1 VLLADIV
8 NRSLLSLCGDAGAND
23 TVFASRMGGVLTERA
38 VHGMV
43 KRAAAK
49 ADTPAVDSPRIGCC
63 ATCTD
68 RMRLTAAPLWVA
80 VTLAPAILVVHR
92 APPIRRAYR
101 KVVRLG
107 VNLIAIAVAAT

>member
-1 VLLADIV
+1 
-8 NRSLLSLCGDAGAND
+8 
-23 TVFASRMGGVLTERA
+23 
-38 VHGMV
+38 MV
-43 KRAAAK
+43 KRAVAK
-49 ADTPAVDSPRIGCC
+49 ADTPAVVSRIGCC
-63 ATCTD
+63 ATCTA
-68 RMRLTAAPLWVA
+68 RMRSTAAPLWVA